1 MKKSENNLPFKK
13 QGKKLKIDILLAG
26 FDTIKEFA
34 EASGISYFT
43 LRDYCCGK
51 VNMSQVV
58 KDKIKEVLKQKKS
71 TPKSE

>member
-1 MKKSENNLPFKK
+1 MEKIENNLPFKK
-13 QGKKLKIDILLAG
+13 EGKKLKISILVAG

-51 VNMSQVV
+51 VNTSKNV
-58 KDKIKEVLKQKKS
+58 KERIREVLKSKS
-71 TPKSE
+71 GK